1 MNILVTGGLGSVG
14 RPLVNLLLEHGHSV
28 KVIGRRPEAEV
39 EPELITGAT
48 YASCDINDFSAIRQ
62 QVRGM
67 DTIIHLAAIA
77 APMMASGVE
86 IFRINC
92 AGTFNVYE
100 AAAQEGIR
108 RVVTASSINW
118 LGFNFGIKSFPIQY
132 FPLDEAHPSFTT
144 DAYSFSKQII
154 EEVAAYYWRREG
166 ISGVCFRLPWVY
178 GSEGRSWGV
187 GQDFFDNRQ
196 KAFAL
201 LLALPEAEQIERIQQ
216 VRQQREAIRASR
228 MTERPFDEAMGKYYR
243 TMRDDPLRLL
253 DFGYTDFWA
262 IISGEDS
269 ARAFEK
275 AMLADYE
282 GSHPLYV
289 SERLNSARVDSETL
303 ARLYFPDTQTR
314 KRPLA
319 GQESL
324 ISLDRARE
332 LIGFEP
338 EKLWFGKCAS

>member
-14 RPLVNLLLEHGHSV
+14 RPLVQRLVKNGYTV
-28 KVIGRRPEAEV
+28 KVVGRRPEAEV
-39 EPELITGAT
+39 ETELIQGST

-62 QVRGM
+62 QVKGM
-67 DTIIHLAAIA
+67 DTVIHLAAIA
-77 APMMASGVE
+77 APMLATGVE

-92 AGTFNVYE
+92 AGTFNIYE

-108 RVVTASSINW
+108 RVVTASSINA
-118 LGFNFGIKSFPIQY
+118 LGFNFGIKGFPIQY

-144 DAYSFSKQII
+144 DPYSFSKQII

-178 GSEGRSWGV
+178 SEEGRGWGV
-187 GQDFFDNRQ
+187 GQDFFDRRKQ
-196 KAFAL
+196 AFTE
-201 LLALPEAEQIERIQQ
+201 LLALPEAEQVKRVQQ
-216 VRQQREAIRASR
+216 VIQQRESVRASR
-228 MTERPFDEAMGKYYR
+228 MTERPFDEAMRSYYHE
-243 TMRDDPLRLL
+243 MRNNPIRLL

-269 ARAFEK
+269 AKAFEQ
-275 AMLADYE
+275 AILADYE

-289 SERLNSARVDSETL
+289 SESVNSARVESETL
-303 ARLYFPDTQTR
+303 ARLYFPDTKTR
-314 KRPLA
+314 KRPLK
-319 GQESL
+319 GTECL
-324 ISLDRARE
+324 IGLDRARD

-338 EKLWFGKCAS
+338 ERTWFGA

>member
-1 MNILVTGGLGSVG
+1 MNILVTGGLGTVG
-14 RPLVNLLLEHGHSV
+14 RPLVIQLIKNGHTV

-39 EPELITGAT
+39 EAELIPGAA
-48 YASCDINDFSAIRQ
+48 YASCDINDFPSIRQ

-67 DTIIHLAAIA
+67 EIVIHLAAIA
-77 APMMASGVE
+77 APMMASGDE

-118 LGFNFGIKSFPIQY
+118 LGFNFGIKGFPIQY
-132 FPLDEAHPSFTT
+132 FPLDEAHPNFTT
-144 DAYSFSKQII
+144 DAYSFSKQVI

-178 GSEGRSWGV
+178 DSEGKGWGV
-187 GQDFFDNRQ
+187 GRDFFDRRQ
-196 KAFAL
+196 QAFAE
-201 LLALPEAEQIERIQQ
+201 LLALPEAQQIERVQQ
-216 VRQQREAIRASR
+216 VRQQRENIRTTR
-228 MTERPFDEAMGKYYR
+228 MTERPFDEGMRAYYR
-243 TMRDDPLRLL
+243 ERRNDPLRLL
-253 DFGYTDFWA
+253 DFGFTDFWA

-289 SERLNSARVDSETL
+289 SERLNSARVDSEML
-303 ARLYFPDTQTR
+303 ARLYFPDTKAR
-314 KRPLA
+314 KRPLV
-319 GQESL
+319 GMECL

-338 EKLWFGKCAS
+338 EKIWFGA

>member
-1 MNILVTGGLGSVG
+1 MNILVTGGLGTVG
-14 RPLVNLLLEHGHSV
+14 RPLVKLLVQKGHTV

-39 EPELITGAT
+39 AEELIPGAAYT
-48 YASCDINDFSAIRQ
+48 SCDINDFPSIRQ
-62 QVRGM
+62 QVRGEEV
-67 DTIIHLAAIA
+67 IIHLAAIP

-132 FPLDEAHPSFTT
+132 FPLDEDHPNFTT

-178 GSEGRSWGV
+178 DAEGRGWGV
-187 GQDFFDNRQ
+187 GRDFFDRRQ
-196 KAFAL
+196 QAFSEL
-201 LLALPEAEQIERIQQ
+201 LSLPEAGQIERVQQ
-216 VRQQREAIRASR
+216 VIQQRENLRATR
-228 MTERPFDEAMGKYYR
+228 MTERPFDEAMRSYYR
-243 TMRDDPLRLL
+243 EMRNDPRRLL

-269 ARAFEK
+269 ACAFEK
-275 AMLADYE
+275 AVLANYE

-289 SERLNSARVDSETL
+289 SESKNSARIDSETL
-303 ARLYFPDTQTR
+303 ARLYFPDTKAR
-314 KRPLA
+314 KRPLV
-319 GQESL
+319 GMECL

-338 EKLWFGKCAS
+338 EKIWFGE

>member
-14 RPLVNLLLEHGHSV
+14 RPLVQLLVQKGYTV
-28 KVIGRRPEAEV
+28 KVIGRRPAAEV
-39 EPELITGAT
+39 EAELIPGAA

-62 QVRGM
+62 QVKGM
-67 DTIIHLAAIA
+67 DTVIHLAAIA
-77 APMMASGVE
+77 APMMASGDE

-92 AGTFNVYE
+92 SGSFNVYE
-100 AAAQEGIR
+100 AAAQEGIK
-108 RVVTASSINW
+108 RVVTASSINA

-154 EEVAAYYWRREG
+154 EEIAAYYWRREG

-178 GSEGRSWGV
+178 GEEARGWGV
-187 GQDFFDNRQ
+187 GREFFDRRRQ
-196 KAFAL
+196 AFTEL
-201 LLALPEAEQIERIQQ
+201 LSLPEAEQ
-216 VRQQREAIRASR
+216 VRRVQDVIQQRESVRASR
-228 MTERPFDEAMGKYYR
+228 MTERPFDEAMRSYYR
-243 TMRDDPLRLL
+243 EMRNSPLRML

-269 ARAFEK
+269 ARAFEQ

-289 SERLNSARVDSETL
+289 SESINSARVDSETL
-303 ARLYFPDTQTR
+303 ARLYFPDTKIR
-314 KRPLA
+314 KRPFL
-319 GQESL
+319 GQECL
-324 ISLDRARE
+324 ISLDQARD
-332 LIGFEP
+332 LIGFQP
-338 EKLWFGKCAS
+338 EKIWFS

>member
-1 MNILVTGGLGSVG
+1 MKILVTGGLGSVG
-14 RPLVNLLLEHGHSV
+14 RPLIKLLVNHGYIV

-39 EPELITGAT
+39 ADELIPGAA

-67 DTIIHLAAIA
+67 EVIIHLAAIP

-100 AAAQEGIR
+100 AAAQEGIH

-118 LGFNFGIKSFPIQY
+118 LGFNFGIKRFPIQY
-132 FPLDEAHPSFTT
+132 FPLDEAHPNFTT

-154 EEVAAYYWRREG
+154 EEVAAYYWRREN

-178 GSEGRSWGV
+178 GPEGEGWGV
-187 GQDFFDNRQ
+187 GRDFFDRRRQ
-196 KAFAL
+196 AFTEL
-201 LLALPEAEQIERIQQ
+201 LTLPEAAQIERAQQ
-216 VRQQREAIRASR
+216 VIRQREGLRASR
-228 MTERPFDEAMGKYYR
+228 MTERPFDEAMRSYYR
-243 TMRDDPLRLL
+243 EMRNNPLRLL

-275 AMLADYE
+275 AVLADYE

-289 SERLNSARVDSETL
+289 SESQNSARVDSETL
-303 ARLYFPDTQTR
+303 ARLYFPDTKTR
-314 KRPLA
+314 KRPLV
-319 GQESL
+319 GTECL
-324 ISLDRARE
+324 ISLDQAWK

-338 EKLWFGKCAS
+338 EKIWFGE

>member
-1 MNILVTGGLGSVG
+1 MKILVTGGLGSVG
-14 RPLVNLLLEHGHSV
+14 CPLIKLLVNHGHQV
-28 KVIGRRPEAEV
+28 HVIGRRPEAEV
-39 EPELITGAT
+39 DATLYEGAS
-48 YASCDINDFSAIRQ
+48 YASCDINDFSALRQ

-67 DTIIHLAAIA
+67 ETIIHLAAIP
-77 APMMASGVE
+77 APMMASGDE

-132 FPLDEAHPSFTT
+132 FPLDEAHPNFTT
-144 DAYSFSKQII
+144 DPYSFSKQII

-178 GSEGRSWGV
+178 DPDGHGWGV
-187 GQDFFDNRQ
+187 GRDFFDRRQ
-196 KAFAL
+196 QAFAE
-201 LLALPEAEQIERIQQ
+201 LLALPETEQIERVRQVIQQ
-216 VRQQREAIRASR
+216 RQAVRTQRL
-228 MTERPFDEAMGKYYR
+228 TERPFDEAMRAYYR
-243 TMRDDPLRLL
+243 ERRNDPMRLL

-269 ARAFEK
+269 ARAFEC
-275 AMLADYE
+275 AMLAEYE

-289 SERLNSARVDSETL
+289 SESLNSARVDSETL
-303 ARLYFPDTQTR
+303 ARLYFPDTQAR
-314 KRPLA
+314 KRPLV
-319 GQESL
+319 GKECL
-324 ISLDRARE
+324 ISLDRARD

-338 EKLWFGKCAS
+338 EQIWYGT

>member
-14 RPLVNLLLEHGHSV
+14 RPLVELLVKNGHTV

-39 EPELITGAT
+39 EAELIPGSA

-77 APMMASGVE
+77 APMMAAGVE

-132 FPLDEAHPSFTT
+132 FPLDEAHPNFTT

-178 GSEGRSWGV
+178 GEEGRGWGV
-187 GQDFFDNRQ
+187 GQDFFNRRQ
-196 KAFAL
+196 QAFME
-201 LLALPEAEQIERIQQ
+201 LLALPEAEQIERVQQ
-216 VRQQREAIRASR
+216 VIQQREGVRASR
-228 MTERPFDEAMGKYYR
+228 MTERPFDEAMRSYYR
-243 TMRDDPLRLL
+243 EMRNNPQRLL
-253 DFGYTDFWA
+253 DFGFTDFWA

-289 SERLNSARVDSETL
+289 SESQNSARVDSETL
-303 ARLYFPDTQTR
+303 ARLYFPDTKTR
-314 KRPLA
+314 KRPLV
-319 GQESL
+319 GMECL

-338 EKLWFGKCAS
+338 EKIWFGT

>member
-1 MNILVTGGLGSVG
+1 MKILVTGGLGSVG
-14 RPLVNLLLEHGHSV
+14 RPLVKLLVQKGHTV

-39 EPELITGAT
+39 EAELIPGAA
-48 YASCDINDFSAIRQ
+48 YAPCDINDFSAIRQ
-62 QVRGM
+62 QVSGM
-67 DTIIHLAAIA
+67 ETIIHLAAIP

-118 LGFNFGIKSFPIQY
+118 LGFNFGIRSFPIQY
-132 FPLDEAHPSFTT
+132 FPLDEAHPNFTT
-144 DAYSFSKQII
+144 DAYSFSKQVI
-154 EEVAAYYWRREG
+154 EEVADYYWRREG

-178 GSEGRSWGV
+178 GEEGKGWGV
-187 GQDFFDNRQ
+187 NREFFDRRQ
-196 KAFAL
+196 QAFAE
-201 LLALPEAEQIERIQQ
+201 LLALPEGEKIEK
-216 VRQQREAIRASR
+216 VRQVIQRRDELRAAR
-228 MTERPFDEAMGKYYR
+228 MTERPFDEGMRAYYR
-243 TMRDDPLRLL
+243 ERRNDPMRLL

-269 ARAFEK
+269 ARAFEG
-275 AMLADYE
+275 AMLANYE

-289 SERLNSARVDSETL
+289 SESVNSARVDSETL
-303 ARLYFPDTQTR
+303 ARLYFPETQAR

-319 GQESL
+319 GMECL
-324 ISLDRARE
+324 ISLDRARN

-338 EKLWFGKCAS
+338 ERVWFGS